1 MSGEIQGDA
10 SLDVQQVLA
19 GLRQLQTGIT
29 GVTNGMMRL
38 NNEGDKAKRTLKDT
52 FKDSA
57 QAASKAGGP
66 IGSWT
71 SKLFG
76 GASMGDGFGRITV
89 GLTLAAAGAR
99 AFTGQVE
106 RAVQQSMLLL
116 KVQRDIRESN
126 ERANNELNSMASRG
140 EKQAGGL
147 VPMVAVG
154 GKNAM
159 DDLSMVTSSGVDQG
173 SAAKGIAALYGRF
186 GDSERAKKAV
196 DIAMRGEMGGLNFDE
211 VADELTRHGGAIDD
225 ESQSDRLLG
234 RIAMRKTGTRGNP
247 EEVWRERMKNLDSNA
262 FTKKAREEQGLRSG
276 VAEKEREAFMGRSP
290 ARLDL
295 QSADPKSAAE
305 NERFKREEQEMADL
319 AAVGKAAREAVGG
332 LGILVEWAKNVG
344 VLFGGAGSLQNQLES
359 AQRIRAEAAGL
370 GPAPAPVPLGPG
382 MPNTGRTYRPFGQ

>member
-38 NNEGDKAKRTLKDT
+38 NTEGDKAKRTLKDT

-66 IGSWT
+66 LGSWT

-76 GASMGDGFGRITV
+76 GASMGDGFGRIAV
-89 GLTLAAAGAR
+89 GLTLAAAGAKM
-99 AFTGQVE
+99 FTGQVE
-106 RAVQQSMLLL
+106 RAVAQSLLLL
-116 KVQRDIRESN
+116 KVQRDLREDAA
-126 ERANNELNSMASRG
+126 RANNELNSMAARG

-159 DDLSMVTSSGVDQG
+159 DDLSMVTSTGVDQG

-186 GDSERAKKAV
+186 GDSERAKRAV
-196 DIAMRGEMGGLNFDE
+196 DIAMRGEMGGLPFEE

-225 ESQSDRLLG
+225 STQSDRLLG
-234 RIAMRKTGTRGNP
+234 RLAMKKTGTRGNP
-247 EEVWRERMKNLDSNA
+247 EEIWAERMKNLDSNA
-262 FTKKAREEQGLRSG
+262 FIKKAREDQGKRS
-276 VAEKEREAFMGRSP
+276 VVDEKEREAFMGRSP
-290 ARLDL
+290 VGQDL
-295 QSADPKSAAE
+295 RAADPVSAAA
-305 NERFKREEQEMADL
+305 NERYKRDEQEMADL
-319 AAVGKAAREAVGG
+319 ATVGKAAREAVGG
-332 LGILVEWAKNVG
+332 LGILVEWAKNLG
-344 VLFGGAGSLQNQLES
+344 LLFGGDGSLQNQLEA
-359 AQRIRAEAAGL
+359 AQRRRAEAL
-370 GPAPAPVPLGPG
+370 GVAPPPDPVKPV
-382 MPNTGRTYRPFGQ
+382 NFTSGRFIQFGR